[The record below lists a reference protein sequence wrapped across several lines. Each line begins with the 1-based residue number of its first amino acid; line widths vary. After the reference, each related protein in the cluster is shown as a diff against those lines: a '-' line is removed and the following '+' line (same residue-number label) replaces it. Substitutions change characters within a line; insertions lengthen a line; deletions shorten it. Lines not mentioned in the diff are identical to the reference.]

1 MRTALYV
8 AALLALAAVAVLAGH
23 VGYTR
28 QAQAYALQCA
38 RASDGADAS
47 IAECFTRYGLAVPE
61 DL

>member
-1 MRTALYV
+1 MRAFLLLLLV
-8 AALLALAAVAVLAGH
+8 AGAAVYAGH

-38 RASDGADAS
+38 RESDGADAS
-47 IAECFTRYGLAVPE
+47 IAECFTRYGLAIPE